1 MRLYQETKDELT
13 NIISDL
19 SIMSSFSRI
28 LLELIQNDNTQ
39 EVDLMSLV
47 YILQEMTDTQ
57 KHRISDLKNSLFE
70 D

>member
-1 MRLYQETKDELT
+1 
-13 NIISDL
+13 
-19 SIMSSFSRI
+19 MSSFSRI